1 MAKEMT
7 RGSQAWDPQAA
18 SVWGI
23 HCIYNA
29 ILGKVFDFEVHTLPI
44 PCLNQNMAIFMIIL
58 AIFILI
64 KELTMRWVRG
74 CITWSP
80 SASCW
85 LLFKGVGEPVGRL
98 WTRKNIKHD
107 DCWNCA
113 LYVYVQIQFW
123 EILRSYVVASED
135 SRKRQDPLDSPQSG
149 HNRKHFSKTNPINPV
164 HEKAT
169 LRKKRNCEYAI
180 LDFCSVPGKWGKL
193 YVNCKSQ
200 TSFEMYQG
208 FNIWSHFA
216 KICLP
221 SSPCSFSMVF
231 RKGSF
236 KL

>member
-1 MAKEMT
+1 MKTTPVWRAWLVRSMAKEMT

-98 WTRKNIKHD
+98 WTREKYKTWILLELCTVCLCTNSVLRD
-107 DCWNCA
+107 
-113 LYVYVQIQFW
+113 L
-123 EILRSYVVASED
+123 EILSGCIRGFE
-135 SRKRQDPLDSPQSG
+135 KKPL
-149 HNRKHFSKTNPINPV
+149 
-164 HEKAT
+164 
-169 LRKKRNCEYAI
+169 
-180 LDFCSVPGKWGKL
+180 
-193 YVNCKSQ
+193 
-200 TSFEMYQG
+200 
-208 FNIWSHFA
+208 
-216 KICLP
+216 
-221 SSPCSFSMVF
+221 
-231 RKGSF
+231 
-236 KL
+236 

>member
-149 HNRKHFSKTNPINPV
+149 HNKKNTLAKPIQS
-164 HEKAT
+164 T
-169 LRKKRNCEYAI
+169 WSMKKP
-180 LDFCSVPGKWGKL
+180 L
-193 YVNCKSQ
+193 
-200 TSFEMYQG
+200 
-208 FNIWSHFA
+208 
-216 KICLP
+216 
-221 SSPCSFSMVF
+221 
-231 RKGSF
+231 
-236 KL
+236 